1 MCWFL
6 DAGNKEAPQT
16 STDADF
22 GIVTRTRK
30 SCYILVTCLAQSRE
44 GAMRRR
50 QVIAVMVGALA
61 GGPVDLFAQQLSK
74 IWRIG
79 FIAHRYEKLYDPLF
93 SRLEELGYVE
103 GQNLIVERRYAE
115 GNAERFNGFAAEMVS
130 LNVDAVIV
138 MTTPAALAVKSETKT
153 IPIIHTTAIDPVG
166 TGLIASLA
174 HPGGNVTGLA
184 VLNAETSAKRV
195 EILQEVVPGLSN
207 GAVLWNSANPA
218 NSLAWR
224 ETENA
229 GRKLG
234 VKLKSQEVRSLK
246 DFEAAFAKMS
256 EQHPDV
262 MLVVQDAL
270 TLEYRKEIIDFAL
283 RNKLPSMFVTR
294 EWVEEG
300 GLLSYGDRLP
310 ERYRRA
316 ADIVDKVLR
325 GTKPSDIPVEQPTTF
340 ELAVN
345 VKTAKA
351 IGLTLSPA
359 FLARADLV
367 VE

>member
-1 MCWFL
+1 
-6 DAGNKEAPQT
+6 
-16 STDADF
+16 
-22 GIVTRTRK
+22 
-30 SCYILVTCLAQSRE
+30 
-44 GAMRRR
+44 MRRR
-50 QVIAVMVGALA
+50 DFVAVVAGVLLAVLLA
-61 GGPVDLFAQQLSK
+61 GPSQVRAQQATK
-74 IWRIG
+74 VWRIG
-79 FIAHRYEKLYDPLF
+79 FIAHRYEKFYDPLF
-93 SRLEELGYVE
+93 SGLRELGYVE
-103 GQNLIVERRYAE
+103 GKNLVVERRYAE
-115 GNAERFNGFAAEMVS
+115 GNAGRFKEFAREMVQ
-130 LNVDAVIV
+130 LGVDAIIV
-138 MTTPAALAVKSETKT
+138 VTTPAAMAARNETKT
-153 IPIIHTTAIDPVG
+153 IPIVHPAAIDPVG

-195 EILQEVVPGLSN
+195 ELLREIIPGLSK

-224 ETENA
+224 ETESA

-234 VKLKSQEVRSLK
+234 VTLTSQEVRGPA
-246 DFEAAFAKMS
+246 DFEAVFAAIA

-262 MLVVQDAL
+262 LLVVQDAL
-270 TLEYRKEIIDFAL
+270 TLEHRKEIIDFTL
-283 RNKLPSMFVTR
+283 ENKLPSMFVGK

-300 GLLSYGDRLP
+300 GLMSYGDRLP

-316 ADIVDKVLR
+316 ADLVDKVLR
-325 GTKPSDIPVEQPTTF
+325 GTKPADIPVEQPTTF

-345 VKTAKA
+345 LKTAKA

-367 VE
+367 IE

>member
-1 MCWFL
+1 
-6 DAGNKEAPQT
+6 
-16 STDADF
+16 
-22 GIVTRTRK
+22 
-30 SCYILVTCLAQSRE
+30 
-44 GAMRRR
+44 MRRR
-50 QVIAVMVGALA
+50 QFVALA
-61 GGPVDLFAQQLSK
+61 GGALVAWPLRLHAQQSAK

-79 FIAHRYEKLYDPLF
+79 FVAHRYEKFYDPLF
-93 SRLEELGYVE
+93 SGLRELGYVE

-115 GNAERFNGFAAEMVS
+115 GHAERFKEIAQELVR
-130 LNVDAVIV
+130 LNVDAIIV
-138 MTTPAALAVKSETKT
+138 VTTPAAMAARNETRT
-153 IPIIHTTAIDPVG
+153 IPIVHPAAIDPVG

-195 EILQEVVPGLSN
+195 ELLQEVLPGISR

-218 NSLAWR
+218 NSLAFR
-224 ETENA
+224 ETESA
-229 GRKLG
+229 GQKLG
-234 VKLKSQEVRSLK
+234 VKLVSQEVRSPG
-246 DFEAAFAKMS
+246 DFEGAFAAMA

-262 MLVVQDAL
+262 LLVVQDAL
-270 TLEYRKEIIDFAL
+270 TLEYRKEIIDFTL
-283 RNKLPSMFVTR
+283 RNKLPSMFVGK

-316 ADIVDKVLR
+316 ADLVDKVLR
-325 GTKPSDIPVEQPTTF
+325 GTKPADLPVEQPTTF

-345 VKTAKA
+345 LKTAKA

-367 VE
+367 IE

>member
-1 MCWFL
+1 
-6 DAGNKEAPQT
+6 
-16 STDADF
+16 
-22 GIVTRTRK
+22 
-30 SCYILVTCLAQSRE
+30 
-44 GAMRRR
+44 MRRR
-50 QVIAVMVGALA
+50 QFVALA
-61 GGPVDLFAQQLSK
+61 GGALVAWPLRLHAQQSAK

-79 FIAHRYEKLYDPLF
+79 FVAHRYEKFYDPLF
-93 SRLEELGYVE
+93 SGLRELGYVE

-115 GNAERFNGFAAEMVS
+115 GHAERFKEIAQELVR
-130 LNVDAVIV
+130 LNVDAIIV
-138 MTTPAALAVKSETKT
+138 VTTPAAMAARNETRT
-153 IPIIHTTAIDPVG
+153 IPIVHPAAIDPVG

-195 EILQEVVPGLSN
+195 ELLQEVLPGISR

-218 NSLAWR
+218 NSLAFR
-224 ETENA
+224 ETESA
-229 GRKLG
+229 GQKLG
-234 VKLKSQEVRSLK
+234 VKLVSQEVRSPG
-246 DFEAAFAKMS
+246 DFEGAFAAMA

-262 MLVVQDAL
+262 LLVVQDAL
-270 TLEYRKEIIDFAL
+270 TLEYRREIIDFTL
-283 RNKLPSMFVTR
+283 RNKLPSMFVGK

-316 ADIVDKVLR
+316 ADLVDKVLR
-325 GTKPSDIPVEQPTTF
+325 GTKPADIPVEQPTTF

-345 VKTAKA
+345 LKTAKA

-367 VE
+367 IE

>member
-1 MCWFL
+1 
-6 DAGNKEAPQT
+6 
-16 STDADF
+16 
-22 GIVTRTRK
+22 
-30 SCYILVTCLAQSRE
+30 
-44 GAMRRR
+44 MRRR
-50 QVIAVMVGALA
+50 QVIAVVAYALVGR
-61 GGPVDLFAQQLSK
+61 PFDLFAQQLSK
-74 IWRIG
+74 TWRIG
-79 FIAHRYEKLYDPLF
+79 FIAHRYEKFYDPLF
-93 SRLEELGYVE
+93 SGLKELGYVE
-103 GQNLIVERRYAE
+103 GKNLIVERRYAE
-115 GNAERFNGFAAEMVS
+115 GNAERFKEFAAEMVR

-138 MTTPAALAVKSETKT
+138 VTTPAAMAVRNETMT
-153 IPIIHTTAIDPVG
+153 VPIVHPAAIDPVG

-195 EILQEVVPGLSN
+195 ELLQEVIPGLSN

-224 ETENA
+224 ETESA

-234 VKLKSQEVRSLK
+234 VNLKSQEVRSPK
-246 DFEAAFAKMS
+246 DFEGAFSEMS

-262 MLVVQDAL
+262 LLVVQDAL

-283 RNKLPSMFVTR
+283 RNKLPSMFVGK

-325 GTKPSDIPVEQPTTF
+325 GAKPSDIPVEQPTTF

-345 VKTAKA
+345 LKTAKA
-351 IGLTLSPA
+351 IGLTMSPA

-367 VE
+367 IE